1 MNGVDAGT
9 ATSDTPASALRPPSP
24 QRTPMTERTAA
35 DAVMRRRPFRLLRYF
50 SVASLIGLVA
60 VTAALLWAYR
70 ALAEHH
76 LVQHETRANAELTRA
91 FSNGVWARYRG
102 FVAESVG
109 KRREQLL
116 ADPAIAD
123 LRADVLSNMRGLA
136 VVKVKVYNID
146 GLTVFSTE
154 DRQIGE
160 IKRDNLGFTQAMA
173 GLPVGAITH
182 RDKFDA
188 FEGVISNRD
197 LIASYVPI
205 QVSTGAP
212 VEGVFEVYS
221 DVTALL
227 EKQRSAQWQVAA
239 LVLVLLSALY
249 LFLLGVVRK
258 ADRVILSQE
267 SERAER
273 EALVVHQ
280 AHHDALTGLPNRAY
294 FAERLT
300 EAISRSGRYGHACAL
315 MYIDLDRFKFVNDSL
330 GHQAG
335 DELLRVV
342 AERIAGCLRDSDLLF
357 RMGGDEF
364 TVILSR
370 ISESED
376 AASIARRITA
386 AVAEPLMLREHEI
399 NIGATA
405 GIAVYPADGT
415 SADALVKNAD
425 AAMYSAKKAGRG
437 RHAFYSS
444 DMNERA
450 MRRLELET
458 ALKQGFRDGEFKLYY
473 QPRLS
478 ALDRRIVAFEALL
491 RWAPP
496 GRPVVLPD
504 EFVPVLEDIG
514 MMPIVG
520 EWMLR
525 SACAQSVQW
534 RIEGQPPRRVSVNVS
549 PAQFQRAN
557 FVGLVERVLR
567 ETGAD
572 PSQIELELTESTLIA
587 DVAQTVRSIA
597 ALKTLGL
604 NISIDDF
611 GTGLS
616 SLNYLRHLE
625 VDFIKIDRSFV
636 SEITANPRDRAL
648 AGSIIQLAKALGIA
662 VVAEGVES
670 EAQASFFKG
679 ADCAELQG
687 ILFCQAVPAGQL
699 RPVLAARDA
708 EARDVLQT
716 GPDSTFARAD
726 QSASRSSAIAMPAS
740 PLTA

>member
-534 RIEGQPPRRVSVNVS
+534 RIEGQR
-549 PAQFQRAN
+549 
-557 FVGLVERVLR
+557 
-567 ETGAD
+567 
-572 PSQIELELTESTLIA
+572 IA
-587 DVAQTVRSIA
+587 
-597 ALKTLGL
+597 G
-604 NISIDDF
+604 
-611 GTGLS
+611 
-616 SLNYLRHLE
+616 
-625 VDFIKIDRSFV
+625 
-636 SEITANPRDRAL
+636 
-648 AGSIIQLAKALGIA
+648 
-662 VVAEGVES
+662 
-670 EAQASFFKG
+670 
-679 ADCAELQG
+679 
-687 ILFCQAVPAGQL
+687 AVPAREL
-699 RPVLAARDA
+699 RWVGRARAARDGCRPVA
-708 EARDVLQT
+708 DRVGTHRVDAHRRR
-716 GPDSTFARAD
+716 RAD
-726 QSASRSSAIAMPAS
+726 RPQHCRAQDPGVEYLDRRLRHRALIAELSAPPRGRLHQDRPQLRQRDHRQPARPRTGRVHHPARQGPGHRGGRGRRGVRGAGELLQRRGLRRTAGHSVLPGSAGRAAS
-740 PLTA
+740 ACPGCP